1 MEVRDTAA
9 TRLGAIVRQ
18 RCPRCLRGQVFRGRI
33 RMHERCPVCD
43 LRFEREQGYFL
54 GAMYVSYALG
64 LAVLGSLVIL
74 TWWLVGLENPWNLTP
89 SVVIFLLFV
98 PAIFRYSRVIWMHLD
113 RAVDRLSGGPST

>member
-1 MEVRDTAA
+1 
-9 TRLGAIVRQ
+9 
-18 RCPRCLRGQVFRGRI
+18 
-33 RMHERCPVCD
+33 MHERCPVCD

-74 TWWLVGLENPWNLTP
+74 TWWLVGLENPWNLAP